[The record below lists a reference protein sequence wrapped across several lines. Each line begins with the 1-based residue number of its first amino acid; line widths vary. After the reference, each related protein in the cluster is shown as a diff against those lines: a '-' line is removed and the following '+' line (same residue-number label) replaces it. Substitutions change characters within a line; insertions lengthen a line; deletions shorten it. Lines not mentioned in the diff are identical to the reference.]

1 MQDYMECYERQTG
14 TYTLKQQLFFNQF
27 KRPHPTTTTKR
38 PTEEI
43 GGLEVKKNVH
53 CEGLRIQW
61 KQEVIIWSCI
71 SDSKFHNSPCKNFC
85 RMTMQQLR
93 AQSCWELRE
102 KHIKSQ
108 YAKKSNKNS

>member
-1 MQDYMECYERQTG
+1 MQDYMECYERDRHI
-14 TYTLKQQLFFNQF
+14 YVK
-27 KRPHPTTTTKR
+27 TTVILQSIQETSSYNNNNR
-38 PTEEI
+38 PTEET

-85 RMTMQQLR
+85 RMTMQQLH

-102 KHIKSQ
+102 KHIKS
-108 YAKKSNKNS
+108 